1 MPMKKILF
9 IIPYIPYPLVSGGN
23 QAFYHMIEYIRYE
36 MEVSIL
42 LFPQSKSEKGNIDNL
57 CQIWTNV
64 NFYIFEEKTEEV
76 KAKHLWYYKLLKKIK
91 ESATRKI
98 KRQLVD
104 ENDLIRRKGTFSSS
118 IFYPLPAQYIEYVA
132 NISNQGFDIIQ
143 VEFYE
148 LISLGYILPHKA
160 ETIFVHHEL
169 RYIHNENEISL
180 LDKITHQEK
189 MLFQIA
195 KDFERSALQQFKHII
210 TLTEI
215 DRKILS
221 QFIGRQ
227 ECIYT
232 SPAIIKAQQCSFKRN
247 ETIIQRLTFVGSED
261 HLPNL
266 DAVHWFCMEIAPIL
280 REKEFRFTFQVVGH
294 WHNKYINKL
303 QNICPEMELTGYV
316 KDLHSFLQ
324 GSIFLV
330 PIRIG
335 SGMRMKILDAVLAGI
350 PFITTTKGVEG
361 IDFCHKQECLIAD
374 TPKKLSTAIIH
385 LAQNPQE
392 QEKLA
397 KQAAEQL
404 QNLYNP
410 SKMLVQRMNIYRLL
424 AKRNTSC
431 S

>member
-148 LISLGYILPHKA
+148 P
-160 ETIFVHHEL
+160 
-169 RYIHNENEISL
+169 
-180 LDKITHQEK
+180 
-189 MLFQIA
+189 QI
-195 KDFERSALQQFKHII
+195 
-210 TLTEI
+210 
-215 DRKILS
+215 
-221 QFIGRQ
+221 
-227 ECIYT
+227 
-232 SPAIIKAQQCSFKRN
+232 RN
-247 ETIIQRLTFVGSED
+247 
-261 HLPNL
+261 
-266 DAVHWFCMEIAPIL
+266 
-280 REKEFRFTFQVVGH
+280 
-294 WHNKYINKL
+294 
-303 QNICPEMELTGYV
+303 
-316 KDLHSFLQ
+316 
-324 GSIFLV
+324 
-330 PIRIG
+330 
-335 SGMRMKILDAVLAGI
+335 
-350 PFITTTKGVEG
+350 
-361 IDFCHKQECLIAD
+361 
-374 TPKKLSTAIIH
+374 
-385 LAQNPQE
+385 
-392 QEKLA
+392 
-397 KQAAEQL
+397 
-404 QNLYNP
+404 
-410 SKMLVQRMNIYRLL
+410 
-424 AKRNTSC
+424 
-431 S
+431 

>member
-280 REKEFRFTFQVVGH
+280 REKEFRFTFQVVGLIGI
-294 WHNKYINKL
+294 INILINYK
-303 QNICPEMELTGYV
+303 
-316 KDLHSFLQ
+316 
-324 GSIFLV
+324 IF
-330 PIRIG
+330 
-335 SGMRMKILDAVLAGI
+335 
-350 PFITTTKGVEG
+350 
-361 IDFCHKQECLIAD
+361 
-374 TPKKLSTAIIH
+374 
-385 LAQNPQE
+385 
-392 QEKLA
+392 
-397 KQAAEQL
+397 
-404 QNLYNP
+404 
-410 SKMLVQRMNIYRLL
+410 VQKWN
-424 AKRNTSC
+424 
-431 S
+431 